1 MARWANLQ
9 AQAKQPTIGQ
19 KVDEAMAAIGQANPK
34 TLKGI
39 LPKVYGQQ
47 KLDLTSTRGGWMPF

>member
-19 KVDEAMAAIGQANPK
+19 KVDEAMAAIEQANSK
-34 TLKGI
+34 ALKGI